1 MLEIKAKPE
10 GAELTSIKKDG
21 IEKLHD
27 GKEFWKRQ
35 SPILFPIV
43 GKLKDNKAIIDDKV
57 CEMGQHGFA
66 RDMKFEVVKDEPNEK
81 EYVLKANEETLKK
94 YPYLFKLTVKYHVKE
109 DTLTVSYEVEN
120 TDTKNIFFG
129 IGAHPAFKCD
139 YSTEKYYLEFEK
151 EENEIGILQLEEGLI
166 SKARLKEE
174 ILDEN
179 RIYLTKDIFEEDAI
193 IMQNIQSNKIYLK
206 EVDKEEPILEFDFT
220 GFPYLAIW
228 SKKGAPFVCIEPWY
242 NTADYKESTGIFEE
256 KQKIIGLN
264 PKEKFKCKYKIKFF

>member
-27 GKEFWKRQ
+27 GKEFWNRQ

-81 EYVLKANEETLKK
+81 EYVLKANEETLKR
-94 YPYLFKLTVKYHVKE
+94 YPYLFKLTVKYHVKD

-120 TDTKNIFFG
+120 TDAKNIFFG

-242 NTADYKESTGIFEE
+242 GRCDSVRFDGSLEEREWGSELLPNASFQTAYTVSV
-256 KQKIIGLN
+256 
-264 PKEKFKCKYKIKFF
+264 

>member
-10 GAELTSIKKDG
+10 GAELTSIIKDG
-21 IEKLHD
+21 VEKLHD
-27 GKEFWKRQ
+27 GKEFWNRQ

-57 CEMGQHGFA
+57 YEMGQHGFA
-66 RDMKFEVVKDEPNEK
+66 RDMKFETVKDETNAK
-81 EYVLKANEETLKK
+81 EYTLISNEETLKK
-94 YPYLFKLTVKYHVKE
+94 YPYQFKLTVKYHIK
-109 DTLTVSYEVEN
+109 DNTLTVSYEVEN
-120 TDTKNIFFG
+120 KDTKNIFFG

-151 EENEIGILQLEEGLI
+151 EENEIGILQLEDGLI

-174 ILDEN
+174 VIDDN
-179 RIYLTKDIFEEDAI
+179 KIYLTQNIFEKDAI
-193 IMQNIQSNKIYLK
+193 IMQNIQSNKIFLK
-206 EVDKEEPILEFDFT
+206 EKNKEEPILEFDFT

-256 KQKIIGLN
+256 KNKIIKLK
-264 PKEKFKCKYKIKFF
+264 PKEKFKCKYKITFF

>member
-1 MLEIKAKPE
+1 MLEIEAKSE

-27 GKEFWKRQ
+27 GKEFWNRQ

-109 DTLTVSYEVEN
+109 DILTVSYEVEN

-179 RIYLTKDIFEEDAI
+179 RIYLTKNIFEEDAI

-256 KQKIIGLN
+256 KQKIIGL
-264 PKEKFKCKYKIKFF
+264 KVIKRYQKILI

>member
-1 MLEIKAKPE
+1 MLEIEANTE

-21 IEKLHD
+21 IETLHD
-27 GKEFWKRQ
+27 GKEFWNRQ
-35 SPILFPIV
+35 SQILFPIV

-109 DTLTVSYEVEN
+109 DILTVSYEVEN

-179 RIYLTKDIFEEDAI
+179 RIYLTKNIFEEDAI

>member
-27 GKEFWKRQ
+27 GKEFWNRQ

-81 EYVLKANEETLKK
+81 EYVLKANEETLKR
-94 YPYLFKLTVKYHVKE
+94 YPYLFKLTVKYHVKD

-151 EENEIGILQLEEGLI
+151 EENEIGILQLEGGLI

-179 RIYLTKDIFEEDAI
+179 RIYLTKNIFEEDAI

>member
-1 MLEIKAKPE
+1 MLEIEAKSE

-27 GKEFWKRQ
+27 GKEFWNRQ
-35 SPILFPIV
+35 SSILFSIV
-43 GKLKDNKAIIDDKV
+43 GKLKDNMAIIDDKV

-109 DTLTVSYEVEN
+109 DILTVSYEVEN

-179 RIYLTKDIFEEDAI
+179 RIYLTKNIFEEDAI

-206 EVDKEEPILEFDFT
+206 EDDKEEPILEFDFT